1 MYIDREG
8 RLFEESVE
16 PKNIATAN
24 KDSRFLDLFWR
35 RLARNEGGVG
45 EGGVSEGDYPY
56 VSDCQGEH
64 MFVRAA
70 DTPVV
75 FSELDYV
82 AEGEGGGSDEEAG
95 AVLRYAGSR
104 EERFDPA
111 SLVVVRCVLA
121 SVGALATCIAK
132 PVASGR

>member
-1 MYIDREG
+1 MKVGSPRE
-8 RLFEESVE
+8 LVD
-16 PKNIATAN
+16 KDTN
-24 KDSRFLDLFWR
+24 KDKDKDKGKGLNLTTAFSGDCWWC
-35 RLARNEGGVG
+35 GGKHRKAECPDFKAGRPKTVA
-45 EGGVSEGDYPY
+45 SL
-56 VSDCQGEH
+56 
-64 MFVRAA
+64 
-70 DTPVV
+70 
-75 FSELDYV
+75 ELGADYV